1 MWHSPQSRSTS
12 FFFQALLCY
21 ESSTRLPCSYTV
33 PIPESSTT
41 FSVSAISGLQ
51 RCDTNTGSVC
61 ETQRSAQVG
70 TSGNKREQGKTGRP
84 TSRNKRPISGNKGR
98 NKTGRPTTPIIVLAI
113 GNRLDAQQ
121 DTVSEDVSTGLP
133 VLFLL
138 CLPIAA

>member
-1 MWHSPQSRSTS
+1 MRPGGGERFLWHSPQSRSTS
-12 FFFQALLCY
+12 FLFQALLCY
-21 ESSTRLPCSYTV
+21 ESSTRWPCSYTV

-84 TSRNKRPISGNKGR
+84 TNRNKRPTSGNKGR
-98 NKTGRPTTPIIVLAI
+98 EQIWAADNTNHCACHR
-113 GNRLDAQQ
+113 QQ
-121 DTVSEDVSTGLP
+121 IRCATRYSFRRCQHPG
-133 VLFLL
+133 
-138 CLPIAA
+138 CC